1 MAIVSDL
8 YRCLRYSISNTIS
21 CLFSS
26 YNKILPRR
34 RWRRPQQA
42 ENTNKG
48 RSSVRYGQ
56 PQHQGVPILGEVGR
70 GTPKGDNPT
79 GNVNVN
85 LAMTQMTDAM
95 VSMASQETASAAV
108 HNVNDSIKMIVGLK
122 KEAQQDGDMQMAE
135 MYTAQLTKL
144 FAKQC
149 QSLGL

>member
-1 MAIVSDL
+1 MTMA
-8 YRCLRYSISNTIS
+8 
-21 CLFSS
+21 
-26 YNKILPRR
+26 PR
-34 RWRRPQQA
+34 QA

-79 GNVNVN
+79 ANVTANVN
-85 LAMTQMTDAM
+85 LALTQMTNAM

-108 HNVNDSIKMIVGLK
+108 HNINESIKMTVGLK
-122 KEAQQDGDMQMAE
+122 KQAQQDGDTQMVE
-135 MYTAQLTKL
+135 TWTAQLTL
-144 FAKQC
+144 LLAKQC